1 MKYLVDYFDSKPN
14 IFSRPEILIEPGTA
28 LASKALDFAVKV
40 VSLKKIRAYK
50 NGVLETYLYPMS
62 TLWDKLKIGMNRNG
76 GGGWYGYID
85 DFRIYNKPL
94 TADEIEELYESYE

>member
-1 MKYLVDYFDSKPN
+1 MEAEWIHFTYTKNTDDTDN
-14 IFSRPEILIEPGTA
+14 Q
-28 LASKALDFAVKV
+28 
-40 VSLKKIRAYK
+40 KIRAYK
-50 NGVLETYLYPMS
+50 NGELKTYLYPMS